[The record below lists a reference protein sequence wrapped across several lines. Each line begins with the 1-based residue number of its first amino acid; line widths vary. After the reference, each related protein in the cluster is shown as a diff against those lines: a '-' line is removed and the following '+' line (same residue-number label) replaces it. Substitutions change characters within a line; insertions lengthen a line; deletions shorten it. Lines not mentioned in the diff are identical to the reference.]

1 MRLQCLRHAR
11 EHFFL
16 PELVAKILKLRD
28 STKSKV
34 LFPHLKKKKRH
45 WKESPKEQ
53 KKHYRA
59 KTKAEKIKYE
69 SSKQSN

>member
-1 MRLQCLRHAR
+1 MQ
-11 EHFFL
+11 ESIFL

-28 STKSKV
+28 ITESKV
-34 LFPHLKKKKRH
+34 LFPHLKKKKKRH